1 MTKLHNEVVS
11 FIALTLTSFG
21 SLFFIITTYKFM
33 ITQNK
38 IPITILTGFLGSG
51 KTTLLNHILANTSG
65 KKIAVIVNEFGEVNV
80 DAKLVEHTTE
90 EMIELSNGCICCT
103 LRGDLI
109 EGVDRII
116 KDNDIDA
123 LVIESTGI
131 GEPIP
136 IAQAFYI
143 HPEILEANPDLPDI
157 QDKVFVDAIITVI
170 DSAQFFEM
178 YQRQS
183 LIPEDE
189 FNRGYSQLLAE
200 QVEGADILLLNKI
213 DEASEDELNKLT
225 DLLKLMNPRA
235 KKIPTTYGDVPIQ
248 EIFDTKI
255 FDIEVAEDSS
265 LWMEELEKEAGSS
278 ESEEY
283 GMGSY
288 IYKTVVPFNED
299 KLMDLFRYGFPSN
312 ILRSKGIVTVENT
325 DTAFL
330 WNQTGKFLKFDAIG
344 RFNDPDHTYNE
355 IVFIGQDISATQ
367 IQEYLSKALSNP
379 DEPVITF

>member
-1 MTKLHNEVVS
+1 MHYQK
-11 FIALTLTSFG
+11 
-21 SLFFIITTYKFM
+21 
-33 ITQNK
+33 K
-38 IPITILTGFLGSG
+38 IPITILTGFLGAG
-51 KTTLLNHILANTSG
+51 KTTLLNHILANSLG

-109 EGVDRII
+109 EGVDKILREHKLDGI
-116 KDNDIDA
+116 
-123 LVIESTGI
+123 VIESTGI

-143 HPEILEANPDLPDI
+143 HPELLEANPELPDI
-157 QDKVFVDAIITVI
+157 QHKVFVDAIITVI

-178 YQRQS
+178 YNEQS
-183 LIPEDE
+183 LIPDDD

-200 QVEGADILLLNKI
+200 QVEGANILLLNKVYETSEKELHKLKSLLRLLNPKATLI
-213 DEASEDELNKLT
+213 DTN
-225 DLLKLMNPRA
+225 
-235 KKIPTTYGDVPIQ
+235 YGKVPIDD
-248 EIFDTKI
+248 IIDIKI

-265 LWMEELEKEAGSS
+265 LWVEELEKKTNS

-283 GMGSY
+283 GMNSY

-299 KLMDLFRYGFPSN
+299 KLYQLLEQGFPSH
-312 ILRSKGIVTVENT
+312 ILRSKGIVSVEGS

-330 WNQTGKFLKFDAIG
+330 WNQTGKFIKFDAIG
-344 RFNDPDHTYNE
+344 RFNSPEHTYNE
-355 IVFIGQDISATQ
+355 LVFIGQNINAKE
-367 IQEYLSKALSNP
+367 IQTYLSKALSNP
-379 DEPVITF
+379 DEHIVTY

>member
-1 MTKLHNEVVS
+1 MN
-11 FIALTLTSFG
+11 
-21 SLFFIITTYKFM
+21 
-33 ITQNK
+33 TQHK

-65 KKIAVIVNEFGEVNV
+65 KKVAVIVNEFGEVNV

-109 EGVDRII
+109 EGVDKIL
-116 KDNDIDA
+116 NENEIDA

-157 QDKVFVDAIITVI
+157 QDRVFVDAIITVI

-178 YQRQS
+178 YEKQS
-183 LIPEDE
+183 VIPGDD
-189 FNRGYSQLLAE
+189 FGRGYSQLLAE
-200 QVEGADILLLNKI
+200 QVEGADILLLNKV
-213 DEASEDELNKLT
+213 DETDEKELTKLN

-235 KKIPTTYGDVPIQ
+235 KKILTSYGKVEMD
-248 EIFDTKI
+248 EIINTRI
-255 FDIEVAEDSS
+255 FDIDVAEDSS
-265 LWMEELEKEAGSS
+265 LWVAELEKEHEP

-283 GMGSY
+283 GIGTY
-288 IYKTVVPFNED
+288 VYKTVARFDEK
-299 KLMDLFRYGFPSN
+299 KLIELFQHGFPAN
-312 ILRSKGIVTVENT
+312 ILRSKGIVTIANT
-325 DTAFL
+325 DAAFL
-330 WNQTGKFLKFDAIG
+330 WNQAGKFIKFDMIG
-344 RFNDPDHTYNE
+344 RFNHPDHTYNE
-355 IVFIGQDISATQ
+355 IVFIGTNLNPDDINAT
-367 IQEYLSKALSNP
+367 LAKALAA
-379 DEPVITF
+379 